1 MSLDNIL
8 LGDVEIPSVDN
19 ITDLGIEVSK
29 TLKWS
34 FHIQTK
40 IVKVRR
46 SFDYL
51 KHSVPFNLPSWV
63 KFNFF
68 KAFVLSVLLYGYPT
82 WFPEFSD
89 VRRLEQLNI
98 HGMRWC
104 FGYNDYSS
112 LLKLSNSLPI
122 CYQLI
127 ERDIRV
133 FTAILI
139 NGICISFENFFK
151 LDAKVLNLQTFDR
164 ERLALTRAKKWCTE
178 KSFFFRVERVINDAA
193 DLLNVSISFFKN
205 IRKSKTATQNYWWQW
220 GMINLVFTYL
230 PRGILGVDVVSV

>member
-8 LGDVEIPSVDN
+8 LDVEIPSVDN

-34 FHIQTK
+34 FHIQRK

-51 KHSVPFNLPSWV
+51 KHSVPFNLPSGV
-63 KFNFF
+63 SFNFF
-68 KAFVLSVLLYGYPT
+68 KAFVLSVLYGYPT

-89 VRRLEQLNI
+89 IRRLEQLNI
-98 HGMRWC
+98 HGLRWY
-104 FGYNDYSS
+104 FGYIDYSS

-133 FTAILI
+133 FTAILS

-151 LDAKVLNLQTFDR
+151 LDAKVLNLQTFNR
-164 ERLALTRAKKWCTE
+164 ERLALTRAKKRCTE
-178 KSFFFRVERVINDAA
+178 KSFFFRVERIINDAA

-205 IRKSKTATQNYWWQW
+205 IRKSKTATQNY
-220 GMINLVFTYL
+220 
-230 PRGILGVDVVSV
+230 